1 MLMIAMSRDKIV
13 DILYADD
20 EWINF
25 RVKSDSRNEYQYV
38 CYDELQGWTCTCEDY
53 YYRRSFC
60 KHMRK
65 AKDYLNAL
73 NRKVQLNNV
82 AFKGK

>member
-1 MLMIAMSRDKIV
+1 M

-38 CYDELQGWTCTCEDY
+38 CYDEEKGWTCTCEDY
-53 YYRRSFC
+53 YYRRNFC
-60 KHMRK
+60 KHMIK
-65 AKDYLNAL
+65 AQEYLNNL
-73 NRKVQLNNV
+73 NNKVQRNNV
-82 AFKGK
+82 AFKNK